1 VICWRKY
8 KIKNMQLTK
17 NFSRQEFDS
26 KDGAVMPEN
35 VLANIR
41 IVAENLQ
48 VLRDELGRGIRV
60 NSGYRSP
67 EHNAR
72 IGGVKNSHHT
82 HGRAADIVVIGM
94 TPNQVAD
101 VIRKL
106 WKEKKMKQ
114 GWLKVYSTFVH
125 YDIR

>member
-48 VLRDELGRGIRV
+48 VLRDEIGRGIRV

-82 HGRAADIVVIGM
+82 HGRAADIVVSGM